1 MLFSRSDRDPFIAT
15 EMPRGRST
23 KRSAVTVMPEM
34 GSPNGGRGDEGMTPR
49 EAWITKLFN
58 RGALSFK
65 EFVTAA
71 LYDPDFGYY
80 AAPRSGLDYAT
91 SVDISPVFA
100 FSLARL
106 AERFVAGAGD
116 EVCTIVDIG
125 CGDGSLIAAIRDA
138 LPEAVLKRAHLAG
151 VDRSLERLRPELTQG
166 IEFARSIDEISALQ
180 PLLVI
185 SNELFDAFPF
195 ARVVRR
201 ESALFELTVTQSE
214 GGLNWDERPAEE
226 ELREYFADRGI
237 ELGTGQFADISL
249 EWGRFYGELA
259 ARIERGM
266 IVTIDYGFPE
276 NRLFDVRSR
285 RWGTAVAFSGHQM
298 TRDLLAEPGLRDIT
312 AHVNFSDLQREGE
325 RRGWRTDRFE
335 RQASFLLA
343 RGAADHPL
351 LAPLDAVSAA
361 NVEEAA
367 ALAETREAAR
377 RLILPDGIGDEMRV
391 LVQSKGID
399 GESVLRSSSPFSGG
413 HSQR

>member
-1 MLFSRSDRDPFIAT
+1 MA
-15 EMPRGRST
+15 
-23 KRSAVTVMPEM
+23 
-34 GSPNGGRGDEGMTPR
+34 
-49 EAWITKLFN
+49 
-58 RGALSFK
+58 
-65 EFVTAA
+65 AA

-125 CGDGSLIAAIRDA
+125 CGDGSLIAAMRDA
-138 LPEAVLKRAHLAG
+138 LPEAALQRAHLAG
-151 VDRSLERLRPELTQG
+151 VDRSLERLRPELAEG
-166 IEFARSIDEISALQ
+166 IEFARSIAEIATSG
-180 PLLVI
+180 PLLAV

-195 ARVVRR
+195 ARVVMR
-201 ESALFELTVTQSE
+201 ERGLFELMVTVSE
-214 GGLNWDERPAEE
+214 EGLDWDERPAGGEV
-226 ELREYFADRGI
+226 RQYFADRGI
-237 ELGTGQFADISL
+237 ELATGQFADIAL
-249 EWGRFYGELA
+249 EWGKFYGDLA
-259 ARIERGM
+259 GRIERGM

-276 NRLFDVRSR
+276 NRLFDARSR

-325 RRGWRTDRFE
+325 RRGWKTDRFE

-343 RGAADHPL
+343 QGAADHPL
-351 LAPLDAVSAA
+351 VAPLDEITVT

-367 ALAETREAAR
+367 ALAEKREAAR

-399 GESVLRSSSPFSGG
+399 GESVLRSSSPFSDG